1 MQKGLVFEDVVAVV
15 GDNGSSFI
23 TVILVH
29 LRSSSLFLRFTCV
42 VWLCGGVTEST
53 TSILRQP
60 NRTLLFSDARKKD
73 RLSVVNVWVKQ
84 AKRENDN
91 NNDDDDDDVGVVH
104 SLHVAV
110 EREMSEDVRCLVR
123 LFIRDPRCRCA
134 G

>member
-53 TSILRQP
+53 KGILGQMD
-60 NRTLLFSDARKKD
+60 RTPFSDARTTICQ
-73 RLSVVNVWVKQ
+73 VNQQQHADKARNELTQ
-84 AKRENDN
+84 QQR
-91 NNDDDDDDVGVVH
+91 
-104 SLHVAV
+104 
-110 EREMSEDVRCLVR
+110 R
-123 LFIRDPRCRCA
+123 
-134 G
+134 